1 MFGVYLTLTSHLLS
15 INDPFELAVVALAD
29 NDTPFLDGNGVDREE
44 DTLLQDAVL
53 EVIEITEEEN
63 KIPVTLNLGVEI
75 PVGSNVEVTLE
86 IDYLGWLAG
95 VDVQN
100 DSNDAIKAKIVS
112 NLAQSFRVFAVSF
125 SR

>member
-44 DTLLQDAVL
+44 DTLLQDAGAETVNTDRTGNLTDAETTVEAFQEHVL
-53 EVIEITEEEN
+53 ERLFLV
-63 KIPVTLNLGVEI
+63 LGI
-75 PVGSNVEVTLE
+75 
-86 IDYLGWLAG
+86 
-95 VDVQN
+95 
-100 DSNDAIKAKIVS
+100 
-112 NLAQSFRVFAVSF
+112 